1 MRTYN
6 LNTTLVNTKE
16 QMKLRMIK
24 RNKIVSGLLLLLVL
38 GTACSKSDD
47 NSEEATAIVTVN
59 NKRATGSS
67 SRDLLSDVKYKSMVI
82 ELVYVTGFE
91 PSAAAINNLV
101 AFIEARTFKPGGV
114 TVLKKEIPSPAKSMY
129 STADIAA
136 IEDANRTKY
145 NNGTEI
151 AVWAYFSDGA
161 SAENEG
167 NSVVL
172 GTAYRNTSFVIFEN
186 TIRRNTSSNPL
197 SNTRSLLEATVMEHE
212 FGHILGLT
220 NLGATLQSDHE
231 DPANAKHCVVNNCL
245 MYFSSEMQVGIG
257 AMAAAGRV
265 PQLDAQCIA
274 DLRANGGR

>member
-1 MRTYN
+1 MRIYN
-6 LNTTLVNTKE
+6 LNTTLINTKE

-24 RNKIVSGLLLLLVL
+24 RNKIVSGLILLLVL

-47 NSEEATAIVTVN
+47 NSEEAAALVTVN

-67 SRDLLSDVKYKSMVI
+67 SRDLLSDVKFKSMVI

-101 AFIEARTFKPGGV
+101 AFIEARTFKPGGI

-129 STADIAA
+129 TTAEIAA

-197 SNTRSLLEATVMEHE
+197 SNTRSLLETTVMEHE
-212 FGHILGLT
+212 FRHILGLT

-231 DPANAKHCVVNNCL
+231 DPANVKHCVVNDCL

-274 DLRANGGR
+274 DLRANGGK